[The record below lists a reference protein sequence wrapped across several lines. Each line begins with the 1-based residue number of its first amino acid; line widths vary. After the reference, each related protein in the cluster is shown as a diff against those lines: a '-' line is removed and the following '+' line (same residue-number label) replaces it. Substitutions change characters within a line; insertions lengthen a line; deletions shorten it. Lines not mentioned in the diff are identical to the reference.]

1 MESKNKEMTELY
13 ELEVLKNKEL
23 STSIDKEPL
32 QLALIENRCES
43 KNDQLVGRV
52 AGTDHNGTF
61 FFTALFFLPSLIF
74 CGKTKSDHSETKS
87 SLLNL
92 IMFQKKILSVLN
104 FFVKSID

>member
-23 STSIDKEPL
+23 STSIDKDPL
-32 QLALIENRCES
+32 QLALIENRSES

-61 FFTALFFLPSLIF
+61 FFTALFFLPSSIF
-74 CGKTKSDHSETKS
+74 CFRTKSDHFETIS
-87 SLLNL
+87 SLLN
-92 IMFQKKILSVLN
+92 
-104 FFVKSID
+104 